1 MSMSEMMLALALM
14 RLRMKPFVD

>member
-1 MSMSEMMLALALM
+1 MSEMMLALALM